1 MSVKEDVKVTE
12 EMKLEK
18 EIAEKQEK
26 LHKMRYGEMEKAYED
41 FEAARDVAIENY
53 DEWRKAALKHG
64 RVPQNIWA
72 YFARI
77 SF

>member
-1 MSVKEDVKVTE
+1 MSVKEDVKITE

-26 LHKMRYGEMEKAYED
+26 LHKMRYGEIEK
-41 FEAARDVAIENY
+41 Y